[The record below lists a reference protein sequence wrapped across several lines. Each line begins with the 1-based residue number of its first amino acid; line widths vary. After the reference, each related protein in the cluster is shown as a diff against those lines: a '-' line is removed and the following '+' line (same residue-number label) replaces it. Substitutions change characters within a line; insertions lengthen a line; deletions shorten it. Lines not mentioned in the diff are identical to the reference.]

1 LYIQHVNVFCVD
13 SSCHE
18 GFGIKLS
25 NVGKMTE
32 EILLN
37 WRWNTSWSTCRTI
50 TMTVLSMCLT
60 AALVRWA
67 SSVIKTSWLSHNYSI
82 VTSNPAVLV
91 LSHFTYVHIHTHIRL
106 TALFPGLP
114 RWAGTRKAKPIW
126 ILLKQDTVSGNG
138 ISWAVCK
145 SAPRSRQI
153 TTPAPHHSFFTGRMP
168 FLPPNQ
174 QCQSTEGILPMFMQ
188 EYTGWSRK
196 KPHIFSSPY

>member
-1 LYIQHVNVFCVD
+1 
-13 SSCHE
+13 
-18 GFGIKLS
+18 
-25 NVGKMTE
+25 MTE

-91 LSHFTYVHIHTHIRL
+91 LSHFTYVHIHTHTRL

-153 TTPAPHHSFFTGRMP
+153 TTPAPHRSFFTGRMP
-168 FLPPNQ
+168 FLPSNQ

-188 EYTGWSRK
+188 EYAGWSRK
-196 KPHIFSSPY
+196 KHIFSVHHTNVNVKDKLKWILL